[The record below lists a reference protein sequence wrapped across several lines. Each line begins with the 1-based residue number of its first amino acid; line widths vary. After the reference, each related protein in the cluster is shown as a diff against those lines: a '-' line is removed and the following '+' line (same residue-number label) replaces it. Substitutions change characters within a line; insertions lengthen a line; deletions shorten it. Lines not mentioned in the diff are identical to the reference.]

1 MLKALAERGRTIVC
15 TIHQPSSSIYHT
27 FNHVYV
33 MANGKCVYQGA
44 PENTVDYLASHGF
57 VCPKYHNPAD
67 FCKWILLL
75 YFPENESYFLVLEV
89 LCEEQTAKLAIA
101 AQEPHWRSSIL
112 DTGH

>member
-1 MLKALAERGRTIVC
+1 MTIVDTNFRGLDSSSSNQCIEMLKALAERGRTIVC
-15 TIHQPSSSIYHT
+15 TIHQPSSSLYHT

-33 MANGKCVYQGA
+33 MASGKCVYQGA

-75 YFPENESYFLVLEV
+75 YFPE
-89 LCEEQTAKLAIA
+89 
-101 AQEPHWRSSIL
+101 IL
-112 DTGH
+112 Y